1 MEQQHCLTPKLAVRL
16 AAPHTWL
23 ASVYPAVFG
32 ELYCLLKGYPLTGTL
47 AITLFWACVFM
58 QSAVNTL
65 NDYFDFVKGTDTADD
80 NVEVSDAVL
89 VYENIKPGQAL
100 ALGLGYLVAAGL
112 LALPALV
119 TAGPAT
125 LIIGVI
131 GGIAVWTYS
140 GGILPISYL
149 PIGEFVSGFVMGGL
163 IPMGIVAAVSS
174 TFDFSVLPAAL
185 PFIISIGLIMMTNNT
200 SDIEKDRQ
208 AKRRTLPALLGR
220 TKAVRLY
227 RAAVWIWMA
236 LICLLPVWY
245 IRWWGLI
252 SPAFFI
258 VFARHTFVNLLQS
271 PLEPQGRVKQMKG
284 IITAN
289 LFGNGA
295 YLLALAMVLFGGGT
309 FG

>member
-1 MEQQHCLTPKLAVRL
+1 MC
-16 AAPHTWL
+16 
-23 ASVYPAVFG
+23 
-32 ELYCLLKGYPLTGTL
+32 
-47 AITLFWACVFM
+47 
-58 QSAVNTL
+58 
-65 NDYFDFVKGTDTADD
+65 
-80 NVEVSDAVL
+80 
-89 VYENIKPGQAL
+89 
-100 ALGLGYLVAAGL
+100 
-112 LALPALV
+112 
-119 TAGPAT
+119 
-125 LIIGVI
+125 
-131 GGIAVWTYS
+131 
-140 GGILPISYL
+140 
-149 PIGEFVSGFVMGGL
+149 GL

-245 IRWWGLI
+245 IGWWGLI

>member
-47 AITLFWACVFM
+47 AITLVWAGFFM

-65 NDYFDFVKGTDTADD
+65 NDYFDLVKGTDTADD

-119 TAGPAT
+119 TAGPAP

-131 GGIAVWTYS
+131 GAIAVWTYS

-200 SDIEKDRQ
+200 SDIE
-208 AKRRTLPALLGR
+208 
-220 TKAVRLY
+220 
-227 RAAVWIWMA
+227 
-236 LICLLPVWY
+236 
-245 IRWWGLI
+245 
-252 SPAFFI
+252 
-258 VFARHTFVNLLQS
+258 
-271 PLEPQGRVKQMKG
+271 
-284 IITAN
+284 
-289 LFGNGA
+289 
-295 YLLALAMVLFGGGT
+295 
-309 FG
+309 

>member
-1 MEQQHCLTPKLAVRL
+1 
-16 AAPHTWL
+16 
-23 ASVYPAVFG
+23 
-32 ELYCLLKGYPLTGTL
+32 
-47 AITLFWACVFM
+47 
-58 QSAVNTL
+58 
-65 NDYFDFVKGTDTADD
+65 
-80 NVEVSDAVL
+80 
-89 VYENIKPGQAL
+89 
-100 ALGLGYLVAAGL
+100 
-112 LALPALV
+112 
-119 TAGPAT
+119 
-125 LIIGVI
+125 
-131 GGIAVWTYS
+131 
-140 GGILPISYL
+140 
-149 PIGEFVSGFVMGGL
+149 
-163 IPMGIVAAVSS
+163 
-174 TFDFSVLPAAL
+174 
-185 PFIISIGLIMMTNNT
+185 MMTNNT

-227 RAAVWIWMA
+227 RAAVWVWMA

-245 IRWWGLI
+245 IGWWGLI
-252 SPAFFI
+252 SPAFFT

>member
-1 MEQQHCLTPKLAVRL
+1 
-16 AAPHTWL
+16 
-23 ASVYPAVFG
+23 
-32 ELYCLLKGYPLTGTL
+32 
-47 AITLFWACVFM
+47 M

-119 TAGPAT
+119 TAGPAP

-131 GGIAVWTYS
+131 GAIAVWTYS

-220 TKAVRLY
+220 TQAVRLY

-245 IRWWGLI
+245 IGWWGLI

-258 VFARHTFVNLLQS
+258 VFARHTFVNLLRS

-284 IITAN
+284 IIAAN

>member
-1 MEQQHCLTPKLAVRL
+1 MEQQRCLTPKLAVRL

-32 ELYCLLKGYPLTGTL
+32 ELYCLLK
-47 AITLFWACVFM
+47 
-58 QSAVNTL
+58 
-65 NDYFDFVKGTDTADD
+65 
-80 NVEVSDAVL
+80 

-100 ALGLGYLVAAGL
+100 ALGIGYLAVAGL

-119 TAGPAT
+119 TAGPAP

-131 GGIAVWTYS
+131 GAIAVWTYS

-245 IRWWGLI
+245 IGWA
-252 SPAFFI
+252 SS
-258 VFARHTFVNLLQS
+258 ARLSLS
-271 PLEPQGRVKQMKG
+271 CLPDIPLSICFSRLW
-284 IITAN
+284 N
-289 LFGNGA
+289 RR
-295 YLLALAMVLFGGGT
+295 GG
-309 FG
+309 

>member
-1 MEQQHCLTPKLAVRL
+1 
-16 AAPHTWL
+16 
-23 ASVYPAVFG
+23 
-32 ELYCLLKGYPLTGTL
+32 
-47 AITLFWACVFM
+47 M

-119 TAGPAT
+119 TAGPAP
-125 LIIGVI
+125 LIIGVF
-131 GGIAVWTYS
+131 GAIAVWTYS

-245 IRWWGLI
+245 IGWWGLI

-258 VFARHTFVNLLQS
+258 VFARHTFKSLLQS

>member
-1 MEQQHCLTPKLAVRL
+1 M
-16 AAPHTWL
+16 
-23 ASVYPAVFG
+23 
-32 ELYCLLKGYPLTGTL
+32 
-47 AITLFWACVFM
+47 
-58 QSAVNTL
+58 
-65 NDYFDFVKGTDTADD
+65 
-80 NVEVSDAVL
+80 
-89 VYENIKPGQAL
+89 

-119 TAGPAT
+119 TAGPAP

-131 GGIAVWTYS
+131 GAIAVWTYS

-227 RAAVWIWMA
+227 RAAVWIWMHSSASCPYGISVGGASSAGFLYRVCPTYLCQSASVASGTAGAGETDERHHHCQPLWQRCLSVSTRDGPLRRWYLWLSFQTGEVYRVFQQIPRPMTAPMAASVLAWKVVGRTASSKLSVSRQRKAAVSWMCAVA
-236 LICLLPVWY
+236 LGTSLFPWQ
-245 IRWWGLI
+245 RTGRI
-252 SPAFFI
+252 SRSQAL
-258 VFARHTFVNLLQS
+258 TFPRLCS
-271 PLEPQGRVKQMKG
+271 
-284 IITAN
+284 T
-289 LFGNGA
+289 
-295 YLLALAMVLFGGGT
+295 
-309 FG
+309 